1 MILKLE
7 EIALNAWPALET
19 IQLDG
24 WVIRYAHG
32 VTKRSNSVNP
42 IYESVQNINE
52 KIDFCEKFYRS
63 KAIPVCFKITEI
75 AKPKGLDQILEARGY
90 EHKFD
95 VLIQIMD

>member
-24 WVIRYAHG
+24 WVIRYAQG

-75 AKPKGLDQILEARGY
+75 AQPFGLDEMLDTRGY
-90 EHKFD
+90 AHKFH
-95 VLIQIMD
+95 VLILVK